1 MLFHGQGIKIPTS
14 LHPYPA
20 LDVVIGIL
28 ASLVQNKSCALDI
41 ALLWLSALPV
51 ASGQKGL
58 PELTGGKD
66 LPTLVCISLITSE
79 VQHLFL
85 HAEGTFKFD
94 FFKFS
99 IHTLYLGCLALTE

>member
-1 MLFHGQGIKIPTS
+1 MCLGH
-14 LHPYPA
+14 
-20 LDVVIGIL
+20 
-28 ASLVQNKSCALDI
+28 C
-41 ALLWLSALPV
+41 SALAFCPSCSIW
-51 ASGQKGL
+51 AEGPARADK
-58 PELTGGKD
+58 GGKD

-99 IHTLYLGCLALTE
+99 IHTPYLGCLALTE